1 MIVETGSME
10 PTIKSGELLIIKEQ
24 KEYSPNDIVTFW
36 DEDKFIVTHRIIELK
51 DGLILTKGDGND
63 LYDNKVAISNIEG
76 KVVLHSKIL
85 GIFVLYFLK
94 PLILI
99 QIMIFI
105 IRGILDC
112 FSKTKEEDKVN
123 ENSKLENN

>member
-36 DEDKFIVTHRIIELK
+36 DEDQFIVTHRIIELK

-112 FSKTKEEDKVN
+112 FSKTKEEVKEN